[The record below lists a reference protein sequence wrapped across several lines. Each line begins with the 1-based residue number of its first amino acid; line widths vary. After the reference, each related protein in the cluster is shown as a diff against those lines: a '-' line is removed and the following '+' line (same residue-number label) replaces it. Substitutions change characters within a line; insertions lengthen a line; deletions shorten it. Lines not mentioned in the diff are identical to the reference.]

1 MDEQHDN
8 IDEDGRN
15 LSGMSRDEVY
25 KILDK
30 MNVPYVKVD
39 IFKDN
44 QERIKSPI
52 GTLCDTFECLV
63 NSLLGDATIMGDDN
77 AGVLLN
83 YFYQCMKEQIIMS
96 QLILKSRKGDEMPDA
111 LKDMLEGREG
121 MGNYEGRGRKTPI
134 SNVWLDAFK
143 DEEGKEEEEG
153 REEEGKESNT

>member
-8 IDEDGRN
+8 IDEDGVN

-25 KILDK
+25 KILEG

-39 IFKDN
+39 IFKDARGRK
-44 QERIKSPI
+44 ESPI

-83 YFYQCMKEQIIMS
+83 YFYQSIKEQIVMS

-111 LKDMLEGREG
+111 LKEWLEGREG
-121 MGNYEGRGRKTPI
+121 IGSYDGKGRKTPI
-134 SNVWLDAFK
+134 DKVWLDAFK
-143 DEEGKEEEEG
+143 DEE
-153 REEEGKESNT
+153 EGKEDNN

>member
-1 MDEQHDN
+1 MDEEHDN
-8 IDEDGRN
+8 INEDGVN
-15 LSGMSRDEVY
+15 LSGMSREEVY
-25 KILDK
+25 KILDT

-44 QERIKSPI
+44 QGRKESPI

-63 NSLLGDATIMGDDN
+63 NSLLGDATIMGSDE

-111 LKDMLEGREG
+111 LKEMLEGREG
-121 MGNYEGRGRKTPI
+121 MGDYEGRGRKTPI
-134 SNVWLDAFK
+134 DKVWLDAFN
-143 DEEGKEEEEG
+143 EGKEEEEG
-153 REEEGKESNT
+153 KEGKESNT